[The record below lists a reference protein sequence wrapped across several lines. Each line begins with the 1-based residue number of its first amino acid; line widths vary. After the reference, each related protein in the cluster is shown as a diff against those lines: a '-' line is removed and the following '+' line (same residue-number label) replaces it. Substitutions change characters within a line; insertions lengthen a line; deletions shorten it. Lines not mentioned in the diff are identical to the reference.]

1 MLGGERGASVG
12 VAVSFPC
19 AFSRNGK
26 VGIRGQVFW
35 NWGNIWN
42 SQNRRNWVSEVKNVL
57 ETGLQSYGFGV
68 MIPFMGMGHLEV
80 NYYISR
86 KRFGFLFSTNWSVCW
101 NE

>member
-26 VGIRGQVFW
+26 VGIRGHFFW

-42 SQNRRNWVSEVKNVL
+42 SQNRMNWVSEVAELWLWRDDSVYGDGTLGGELLHFEKAVWIFVQYEL
-57 ETGLQSYGFGV
+57 ECL
-68 MIPFMGMGHLEV
+68 LE
-80 NYYISR
+80 
-86 KRFGFLFSTNWSVCW
+86 
-101 NE
+101 